1 MAFEL
6 GKLKRRQQR
15 GHDHIRDEDIES
27 AQQREAQAQQA
38 LAAAR
43 QRTQHARDVLL
54 SLDAVQYPEARYYAD
69 KEAGRAPPNG
79 LELLHASGLFV
90 DRRLDTDYEVGGT
103 ALHCGT
109 SRRRVPRSLCLCSPV
124 PPPTS
129 LPPLQ
134 YQVLSQVSGGAH
146 LVLHA
151 RLRHAPAASKS
162 TTHALKVVPVHEIRQ
177 IQREVRVCQHRRRM
191 RAWRGLRLT
200 DPPWHVGHDP
210 QPRAASVHHARAS
223 CVCGC
228 HPCVRRLRWPWFVRM
243 TPHSHTNN
251 ARRLGGDRYIQLP
264 WCSGGDMKAWLE
276 SRTPQRTVAEA
287 CLVLHDIL
295 RVRG

>member
-1 MAFEL
+1 MTTSATKTSSRRNS
-6 GKLKRRQQR
+6 GKRKRSRHWQPPGNARNTLATCCCRWILYSIPRR
-15 GHDHIRDEDIES
+15 GTTPTRK
-27 AQQREAQAQQA
+27 R
-38 LAAAR
+38 AAR
-43 QRTQHARDVLL
+43 LRMAWGCCMRQACLWIAGWTQTMRWV
-54 SLDAVQYPEARYYAD
+54 
-69 KEAGRAPPNG
+69 
-79 LELLHASGLFV
+79 
-90 DRRLDTDYEVGGT
+90 
-103 ALHCGT
+103 ALHCET
-109 SRRRVPRSLCLCSPV
+109 SPTTRPSFPV
-124 PPPTS
+124 SALTRCPAHLAT
-129 LPPLQ
+129 PLQ
-134 YQVLSQVSGGAH
+134 HQVLSQVSGGAH

-162 TTHALKVVPVHEIRQ
+162 TTHALKVVPMHEIRQ

-228 HPCVRRLRWPWFVRM
+228 HPCVRQLRWPWFVRM

>member
-1 MAFEL
+1 M
-6 GKLKRRQQR
+6 
-15 GHDHIRDEDIES
+15 
-27 AQQREAQAQQA
+27 
-38 LAAAR
+38 
-43 QRTQHARDVLL
+43 
-54 SLDAVQYPEARYYAD
+54 
-69 KEAGRAPPNG
+69 
-79 LELLHASGLFV
+79 
-90 DRRLDTDYEVGGT
+90 
-103 ALHCGT
+103 LHCET
-109 SRRRVPRSLCLCSPV
+109 SPTTRPSFPV
-124 PPPTS
+124 SALTRHRY
-129 LPPLQ
+129 PLLQ
-134 YQVLSQVSGGAH
+134 HQVLSQVSGGAH

-162 TTHALKVVPVHEIRQ
+162 TTHALKVVPMHEIRQ